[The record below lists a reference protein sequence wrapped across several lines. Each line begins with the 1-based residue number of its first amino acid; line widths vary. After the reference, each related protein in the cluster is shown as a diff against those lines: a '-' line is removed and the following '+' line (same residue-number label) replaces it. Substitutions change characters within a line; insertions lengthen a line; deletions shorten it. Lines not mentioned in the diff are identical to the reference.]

1 VNTVSDSGETTDGS
15 LREKAAAIHDAAR
28 FRPALG
34 VVIVTLSLG
43 AAMLE
48 GVGLGFLLPIVE
60 VARSPG
66 PPSDATGVLGAFVRL
81 YAALGLPFTLE
92 YLIGGIAAVMTVRV
106 GLGFLST
113 WLKSRLSLG
122 YQRHLRRR
130 LFEAITY
137 GPVAYVD
144 RTGSDALLNSMIT
157 ETDRA
162 SVIVMA
168 VFNGLEVL
176 LRGLIYL
183 LVAAALSPLLTLV
196 ALVGLGASTLSVRY
210 VLEPAYT
217 AGDLIATTNDRIQSI
232 VQTSVQGTRDVRLFT
247 MRERFTEQMRDVLDE
262 YVEAG
267 VRLRRNQAAL
277 NGLNTLAN
285 AFVVFGLVYAGF
297 RFTGLSLAEL
307 GVFLFAVFRLSPILN
322 NLNNQ
327 LYRVDGQLPHL
338 LRVRRRCAELD
349 ATTAPDAGGGRSVES
364 VDRVEFDDV
373 SFAYGDDPALDGVS
387 FVVERGEKVAFV
399 GPSGAGKST
408 IVALL
413 ARLRTPDGGRIL
425 ADGTPIDEFD
435 VESWRERLA
444 VVRQHPFLFDG
455 TLRENVTVGADDASR
470 AAVERACE
478 VAQVTEFVDDL
489 PDGYDTDLGEDGVRL
504 SGGQRQ
510 RVAIARALLKD
521 ADVLVLDEAT
531 SELDSNIERAVYR
544 GIQSLEGQYATVGI
558 AHQLSTVNDADRI
571 YTLVDGR
578 VTEVGTHDQLLDRE
592 GTYAD
597 LYATQ

>member
-1 VNTVSDSGETTDGS
+1 MDSD
-15 LREKAAAIHDAAR
+15 LREKADAVFEAAR
-28 FRPALG
+28 FRPWLG
-34 VVIVTLSLG
+34 VVIVALSLG
-43 AAMLE
+43 TALLE

-60 VARSPG
+60 VARSSG
-66 PPSDATGVLGAFVRL
+66 PPSDASGVLRAFVRV
-81 YAALGLPFTLE
+81 YATLGLPFTLE
-92 YLIGGIAAVMTVRV
+92 YLIGGIAAVMTIRV

-113 WLKSRLSLG
+113 VLQSRLSLG
-122 YQRHLRRR
+122 YQRYLRRQ
-130 LFEAITY
+130 LFDAVTY
-137 GPVAYVD
+137 GPVEYVD
-144 RTGSDALLNSMIT
+144 QTGSDALLNSLIT
-157 ETDRA
+157 ETNRA

-168 VFNGLEVL
+168 VFNALQVL

-183 LVAAALSPLLTLV
+183 LVAAVLSPVLTLV

-217 AGDLIATTNDRIQSI
+217 AGDRVASTNDRIQST
-232 VQTSVQGTRDVRLFT
+232 VQTSVQGMRDIRLFT
-247 MRERFTEQMRDVLDE
+247 MREQFAERMREALNE
-262 YVEAG
+262 YVESG

-277 NGLNTLAN
+277 NGLNKLAN
-285 AFVVFGLVYAGF
+285 AFVVFGLVYVGF

-338 LRVRRRCAELD
+338 IRVRRRCAELAD
-349 ATTAPDAGGGRSVES
+349 IRSPDTDGGRPIES
-364 VDRVEFDDV
+364 VDRVAFKDV
-373 SFAYGDDPALDGVS
+373 SFSYNDNPALDGVS
-387 FVVERGEKVAFV
+387 FAVERGEKVAFV

-413 ARLRTPDGGRIL
+413 TRLRTPSEGRIL
-425 ADGTPIDEFD
+425 ADDTPIEEFD
-435 VESWRERLA
+435 VKTWRERLA

-455 TLRENVTVGADDASR
+455 TLRENVTIGNEDASQT
-470 AAVERACE
+470 AIERACR
-478 VAQVTEFVDDL
+478 VAQVTEFLGEL
-489 PDGYDTDLGEDGVRL
+489 PDGYETALGEDGVRL

-531 SELDSNIERAVYR
+531 SELDSNIEQRVYE
-544 GIQSLEGQYATVGI
+544 GIQSLEAQYATVGI

-571 YTLVDGR
+571 YTLVDGSI
-578 VTEVGTHDQLLDRE
+578 TEIGTHDQLLDRE